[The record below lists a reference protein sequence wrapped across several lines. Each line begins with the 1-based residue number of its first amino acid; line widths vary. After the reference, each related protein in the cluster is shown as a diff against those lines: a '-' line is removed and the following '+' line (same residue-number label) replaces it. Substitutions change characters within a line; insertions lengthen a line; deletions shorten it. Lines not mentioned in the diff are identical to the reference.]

1 MFDLTYHHI
10 MKRLFRF
17 VLPLLFICPI
27 PLNAET
33 AVYRLGISLVSK
45 GINAGTGVY
54 KEESIKYGG
63 ADAFRMTME
72 LNTNKFAD
80 MMFKMRD
87 TITSVTT
94 LSGCPLHY
102 NKTVNEKNVHNIETA
117 DFTSENGNYQV
128 HLLVK
133 NQNGRVISDKRET
146 CDQPVYDMLS
156 MLHFARGIDTSNLTV
171 GKEIKMPLVNGDL
184 VVMQHIIYEGN
195 EIIRDDSGK
204 RHECMR
210 LSVRDYKNG
219 SERETLRVFVT
230 TDSLHIPVRLDIILG
245 AVTVKAVMEKF
256 TE

>member
-1 MFDLTYHHI
+1 MN
-10 MKRLFRF
+10 RLFRY
-17 VLPLLFICPI
+17 VLPLLFICICPVQV
-27 PLNAET
+27 NAET

-45 GINAGTGVY
+45 GINAGKGVY
-54 KEESIKYGG
+54 TEESVKYEG

-94 LSGCPLHY
+94 LSGRPIHY
-102 NKTVNEKNVHNIETA
+102 VKTVNEKNVHNIETA
-117 DFTSENGNYQV
+117 DFTSENGDYQV
-128 HLLVK
+128 HLLIK
-133 NQNGRVISDKRET
+133 GQNGRVISDKRET

-156 MLHFARGIDTSNLTV
+156 MLHFARSMDTAEMTV
-171 GKEIKMPLVNGDL
+171 GKEIQMPLVNGDM

-195 EIIRDDSGK
+195 ETIRDESGK

-245 AVTVKAVMEKF
+245 AVTVKAVMEKY